1 MTVFAIIITLCFL
14 LSPLAALGQQP
25 SYPKEIRGYKVE
37 RAVVELKKDPKQPTT
52 DEDENALLRLGD
64 PKLVSATPL
73 GVTIE
78 VPIVVSPV
86 KQKGHVHFLMF
97 EDMVVNGT
105 PVEIDEYN
113 RTFDLPNKKPLTLS
127 EPLTLYI
134 QLPGV
139 VFAALGEWG
148 NSQETWPVTGRI
160 YVFGK
165 FDKSIFKFKRVI
177 PIELKMNVRNP
188 LRKQTVQ

>member
-1 MTVFAIIITLCFL
+1 MSLL

-25 SYPKEIRGYKVE
+25 PYPKEIRGYKVE

-52 DEDENALLRLGD
+52 DLDEDGLLQFGD
-64 PKLVSATPL
+64 PKLVAATPL
-73 GVTIE
+73 GVSIE

-127 EPLTLYI
+127 EPLKLYI

-165 FDKSIFKFKRVI
+165 FNKSIFKFKRVI
-177 PIELKMNVRNP
+177 PIELKMTIPNP
-188 LRKQTVQ
+188 LRK